1 MGVLNPVPQK
11 DASKIVMGKLQLCT
25 VVANCS
31 HRSATSKLCDKKTV
45 SNFLV
50 WFQTNT
56 QNRHCLLSVK
66 SIAKSISQLL

>member
-31 HRSATSKLCDKKTV
+31 HRSATSKLCDKKLCPTFWYG
-45 SNFLV
+45 SK
-50 WFQTNT
+50 QTLKIVIV
-56 QNRHCLLSVK
+56 CFP
-66 SIAKSISQLL
+66 